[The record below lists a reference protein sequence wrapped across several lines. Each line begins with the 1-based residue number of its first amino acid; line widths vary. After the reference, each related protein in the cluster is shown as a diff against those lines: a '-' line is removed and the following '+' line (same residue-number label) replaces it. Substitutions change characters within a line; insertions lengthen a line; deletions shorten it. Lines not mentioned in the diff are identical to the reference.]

1 MDMALASQM
10 VAGDCVEHATTEEGG
25 TNQDV
30 DDVEHDGF
38 PWSATRP
45 LHAAGML
52 RCTQTKRRDI

>member
-1 MDMALASQM
+1 MDMVLASQM
-10 VAGDCVEHATTEEGG
+10 VAGDCVEDATTEEGG
-25 TNQDV
+25 TDQDV
-30 DDVEHDGF
+30 DYVEHDGV